1 METARVS
8 GGWGGQRDNAQK
20 ETFQLLAFKSMHG
33 AMCHEVTLSLHG
45 GALQVEADTS

>member
-1 METARVS
+1 VS